1 MPKAAFNPEKS
12 EGGVSLF
19 TIRFMGSLQIK
30 LYEIIEKS
38 IKLNVKMRD
47 SNLVNEESAIDWLV
61 SKYRENLTNWNV
73 FYRKG
78 TLKQQ
83 HFFDNTNSK
92 YEVCNNQ

>member
-1 MPKAAFNPEKS
+1 
-12 EGGVSLF
+12 
-19 TIRFMGSLQIK
+19 MGSLQIK